1 MSPSEESDPQRRSAT
16 SSLCGRHSPRRSSF
30 CFPESPCHYSD
41 APWDLPPGIYRH
53 TATRRRPFETIHTRG
68 DIPGPLQLPAM
79 LVQAFLVVV
88 GTFLAYFVVHGLQI
102 LYNNLTS
109 PLRRILNGPP
119 IPNYFLG
126 NFKEVGDYPGLTAKW
141 ERIYGQ
147 TYILHGML
155 CVNELITSDLK
166 ALNHIIAY
174 PAVYERGRNFQDVA
188 RRLFG
193 EGILSAVLDQ
203 HKRQRRVLNPAFG
216 TAQVKR
222 LAEVFIERALRDTW
236 NSEIRKQDNTG
247 ASGTIEVFAGLRKMT
262 LNVIGQAGFGYE
274 FDALNPHGRSS
285 ELNDAFAELFHSPNA
300 KFYAGVWLLQ
310 SMVPILRLLPLPGGS
325 ATSAARGRMEAIGR
339 RIVEQSKAQL
349 AKPGAD
355 GVKTGSGTARRDLLS
370 LLLKANM
377 SADLPKS
384 QKLSEEEVL
393 GQIPAFF
400 VAGHE
405 TTSTATAWAMHALSL
420 HPSVQQTLREELLSL
435 GTDNPTMDEL
445 NALPYLEK
453 VVREV
458 MRRHSPVVW
467 IQRTAFAND
476 VLPLSKPIV
485 GRDGKEY
492 YGEIL
497 VLIRKGQLIR
507 MPIAEVNT
515 SEDVWGPDA
524 LEFRPDRWDNVPDA
538 ASAVPGV
545 WANQFTFLAGAHNC
559 IGFRFALAE
568 LKAILF
574 TLVCAFEITP
584 ALPKERTGPIRS
596 GQIQEP
602 SVIGAKYG
610 TGYPL
615 VLTPLWVS

>member
-1 MSPSEESDPQRRSAT
+1 
-16 SSLCGRHSPRRSSF
+16 
-30 CFPESPCHYSD
+30 
-41 APWDLPPGIYRH
+41 
-53 TATRRRPFETIHTRG
+53 
-68 DIPGPLQLPAM
+68 M
-79 LVQAFLVVV
+79 LVQAFLVV
-88 GTFLAYFVVHGLQI
+88 
-102 LYNNLTS
+102 YNNLTS

-126 NFKEVGDYPGLTAKW
+126 NFKEVGDYRGLTAKW

-155 CVNELITSDLK
+155 CVNELTTSDLK
-166 ALNHIIAY
+166 ALNHIMAY
-174 PAVYERGRNFQDVA
+174 PAIYERGRNFQDVS

-203 HKRQRRVLNPAFG
+203 HKRQVRSVLCSQTRLDPSTWT
-216 TAQVKR
+216 TATSSQPR
-222 LAEVFIERALRDTW
+222 LRHGPSQTARGSLHRKGHRGSSSRLSLVQALKQLQLRDAW
-236 NSEIRKQDNTG
+236 ISELRKQDNTG

-274 FDALNPHGRSS
+274 FDALNPHGKSS

-325 ATSAARGRMEAIGR
+325 ATSAARGRMEDIGR
-339 RIVEQSKAQL
+339 RIVEQSKAGL
-349 AKPGAD
+349 AKQGTD
-355 GVKTGSGTARRDLLS
+355 GVKTGTSGARRDLLS

-377 SADLPKS
+377 SADLPES

-420 HPSVQQTLREELLSL
+420 HPSVQPTLRDELLSI

-467 IQRTAFAND
+467 MQRTALVDD
-476 VLPLSKPIV
+476 VLPLEKLIV

-492 YGEIL
+492 HSL
-497 VLIRKGQLIR
+497 PIRKGQVICL
-507 MPIAEVNT
+507 PIVEVNT

-524 LEFRPDRWDNVPDA
+524 LEFRPDRWDNIPAA
-538 ASAVPGV
+538 ASSVPGV

-574 TLVCAFEITP
+574 TLVLAFEITP

-610 TGYPL
+610 NGYPL
-615 VLTPLWVS
+615 VLTPLRVG